1 MNRPTLP
8 SEIKLLLL
16 SLALGRI
23 GKYALMW
30 NKTRSMYHS
39 RSGPRAGFL
48 LDFFFKNKESFVLL
62 FVFTVNRQFK
72 ALGLHVRRW
81 KWKPPF
87 FKYKM
92 LLVQLKRRACQL
104 AFVNVSCYHVTN
116 PLNNFAAAFQ
126 LLGTGLS
133 FQIESNSQRLYN
145 FQHSMVIIKDLF
157 PASKLSILNQK
168 VTTEESRREARDSA
182 TKAIKHQKVNT

>member
-1 MNRPTLP
+1 MYYCLFSQQTGN
-8 SEIKLLLL
+8 SKLLASTCVVENESRL
-16 SLALGRI
+16 S
-23 GKYALMW
+23 
-30 NKTRSMYHS
+30 
-39 RSGPRAGFL
+39 FL
-48 LDFFFKNKESFVLL
+48 
-62 FVFTVNRQFK
+62 
-72 ALGLHVRRW
+72 
-81 KWKPPF
+81 
-87 FKYKM
+87 YKM